1 MRVRV
6 IGCGNR
12 DRRDD
17 AAGILAV
24 ERVAPTLAGLPDVD
38 VCATATALDVVELLE
53 GIDAAVLVDAV
64 RSQEAGTPPGTV
76 VLGTSGVPASV
87 RASLSSHGLGLAE
100 AAALAAAVGR
110 GPRIVFVGVEAA
122 DTSHGAEP
130 SPEVAA
136 AIPRMAAMI
145 EAEVRALRS
154 PVGSKAPAAEG
165 RPA

>member
-24 ERVAPTLAGLPDVD
+24 ERVAPSLAGLPGVE
-38 VCATATALDVVELLE
+38 VSVTASALDAVDLLE

-64 RSQEAGTPPGTV
+64 RSPDGARTPGTI
-76 VLGTSGVPASV
+76 VLDVRGLPGSV
-87 RASLSSHGLGLAE
+87 RSSLSSHGLGLAE
-100 AAALAAAVGR
+100 AASIAAALGR
-110 GPRIVFVGVEAA
+110 APRVVFVGVEVA
-122 DTSHGAEP
+122 DASDGAEP
-130 SPEVAA
+130 SPVVTA
-136 AIPRMAAMI
+136 AIPRMAAAI
-145 EAEVRALRS
+145 EAEVLALLGS
-154 PVGSKAPAAEG
+154 VGPKAPLAGG